1 MTKLVN
7 RGGGGRGG
15 DARSSGAGRRPT
27 AGSGWKDA
35 FRDTHKWA
43 KRAGKAVKS
52 RGARPTHPAM
62 RLLGKSREL
71 TAAEVRK
78 MLAPVL
84 QPVRAK
90 YGGQGL
96 AKPSAFVDIADAN
109 FSEILRRLYDEHVE
123 GFSGKSYK
131 KMGNVQDAMEWRV
144 RLKAK
149 AERDG
154 TALVKKKRESAA
166 SPRGGGASRLS
177 PGDEAEGRTE
187 KEKKPAV
194 GGARR
199 SRSSATPAPRRA
211 LEEEEE
217 EDRKKTI
224 DAGSPDAR
232 EHQFT
237 GGSRRGDGLSRMQRK
252 KAAQMGLAPEA
263 MLALQTSK
271 VKVKVDE
278 SARESAIEA
287 YRAMQRAKR
296 RSNGGG
302 ARRR

>member
-1 MTKLVN
+1 
-7 RGGGGRGG
+7 
-15 DARSSGAGRRPT
+15 
-27 AGSGWKDA
+27 
-35 FRDTHKWA
+35 
-43 KRAGKAVKS
+43 
-52 RGARPTHPAM
+52 
-62 RLLGKSREL
+62 
-71 TAAEVRK
+71 

-84 QPVRAK
+84 QPIRAK

-154 TALVKKKRESAA
+154 TVLVKKKRESAA
-166 SPRGGGASRLS
+166 SPRGGGGAS
-177 PGDEAEGRTE
+177 PEDEAEGRTE
-187 KEKKPAV
+187 KGKKPA
-194 GGARR
+194 GGAHW

-211 LEEEEE
+211 LEG
-217 EDRKKTI
+217 RKKKKKKKKKMPASI
-224 DAGSPDAR
+224 SPRWFPPGRRVESETAQ
-232 EHQFT
+232 E
-237 GGSRRGDGLSRMQRK
+237 GGAVGLT
-252 KAAQMGLAPEA
+252 PEA

-278 SARESAIEA
+278 SARESAMRRTERCSARKHRANGEA
-287 YRAMQRAKR
+287 RGGGDGR
-296 RSNGGG
+296 GGG
-302 ARRR
+302 ARSSRSSRHRSYFPYVFFDKMFRRDAEGTHRSSLLNLPGSHHTTLFPSSTPSSRRSPPRRRR

>member
-35 FRDTHKWA
+35 FRETHKWA

-62 RLLGKSREL
+62 RLLAKSREL

-154 TALVKKKRESAA
+154 TVLVKKKRESAA
-166 SPRGGGASRLS
+166 SPRGGGGAS
-177 PGDEAEGRTE
+177 PEDEAEGRTE
-187 KEKKPAV
+187 KGKKPAG
-194 GGARR
+194 GGAHW

-217 EDRKKTI
+217 EEEEEN
-224 DAGSPDAR
+224 AL
-232 EHQFT
+232 EHQSA
-237 GGSRRGDGLSRMQRK
+237 GGSRRGDGLSRKQRK
-252 KAAQMGLAPEA
+252 KAAQMGLTPEA

-287 YRAMQRAKR
+287 YRAMQRAKHR
-296 RSNGGG
+296 ANGGG